1 MKPFSRWVWHDA
13 FCKPRYLIM
22 SNSTCQ
28 KNAVSAC
35 TLTLLQAY
43 LPWISI
49 VPLKSELKN
58 VVREKECEISIRQFT
73 KESYLLSTFTFN
85 CEKYNLQINYLFLTN
100 KTIQNTLFICQYFA
114 QNHCYK
120 SGQQSTIC
128 WNFVGL

>member
-1 MKPFSRWVWHDA
+1 MRVKRYEHGSENSYADAKGVSQKTSPLYMKPFSRWVWHDA

-35 TLTLLQAY
+35 TLTLFQAY

-58 VVREKECEISIRQFT
+58 VVREKECEISIR
-73 KESYLLSTFTFN
+73 
-85 CEKYNLQINYLFLTN
+85 
-100 KTIQNTLFICQYFA
+100 
-114 QNHCYK
+114 
-120 SGQQSTIC
+120 
-128 WNFVGL
+128 